1 MRQAVRRFAAYL
13 LLTVFIP
20 TVFVLGPGFSTP
32 ARANLLGGDFG
43 VKDEKELGEKFSILI
58 KSSMPLVQ
66 DPIVLE
72 YVQGIVER
80 LRPHLP
86 PQPFEINSSVIRRNG
101 INAFAVP
108 GGDVFIHTGLILNFE
123 TEEQVAG
130 VLAHEM
136 GHVAQRHI
144 SRTIQKS
151 SRVSML
157 SLLGTLAGAFI
168 GVAAGNPGLAQGLM
182 IGSQAAGVSKQLEF
196 SREHETEADSVA
208 VGYLV
213 KAGYSPVGLAQGLDL
228 IRRKNRIS
236 GIVVPEYLRTHPLT
250 ENRIASLRQ
259 LISKQPEDV
268 LHRSEDQSRF
278 QRIKMLVRAKYTDPT
293 VALQFFERNGEEANC
308 LDLIGRAIVLRR
320 AKRVSQ
326 AAEAFD
332 EALKCL
338 PGDPLIQREAGIYEF
353 RHGSA
358 QRAAVLLQQAY
369 TRNPSDLLALFY
381 LARLFDDGGERRR
394 AIDYYG
400 RVLSKLPDDPEV
412 HYYLG
417 RALGRERSYFDAHLH
432 LAWSALYAADRSKLK
447 FHSGKAKAL
456 AQNDSQKEE
465 LEKLNAAVELR
476 SQFWQ

>member
-1 MRQAVRRFAAYL
+1 
-13 LLTVFIP
+13 
-20 TVFVLGPGFSTP
+20 
-32 ARANLLGGDFG
+32 
-43 VKDEKELGEKFSILI
+43 
-58 KSSMPLVQ
+58 
-66 DPIVLE
+66 
-72 YVQGIVER
+72 
-80 LRPHLP
+80 
-86 PQPFEINSSVIRRNG
+86 
-101 INAFAVP
+101 
-108 GGDVFIHTGLILNFE
+108 
-123 TEEQVAG
+123 
-130 VLAHEM
+130 
-136 GHVAQRHI
+136 
-144 SRTIQKS
+144 
-151 SRVSML
+151 
-157 SLLGTLAGAFI
+157 
-168 GVAAGNPGLAQGLM
+168 
-182 IGSQAAGVSKQLEF
+182 
-196 SREHETEADSVA
+196 
-208 VGYLV
+208 
-213 KAGYSPVGLAQGLDL
+213 
-228 IRRKNRIS
+228 
-236 GIVVPEYLRTHPLT
+236 
-250 ENRIASLRQ
+250 
-259 LISKQPEDV
+259 
-268 LHRSEDQSRF
+268 
-278 QRIKMLVRAKYTDPT
+278 MLVRAKYTDPT